1 MKSRLLTLTLCLFLT
16 CLSTLTAAEV
26 LKPDSLIAPEAA
38 IEDIDKWLQFIG
50 STHPDLA
57 YTVENPASFYHD
69 VDRLKS
75 GLNKPIALRAFWL
88 ELMKF
93 NSRFNDGHLSV
104 TPNSLEELVRQS
116 IDEGERVLPFQFKI
130 KDNALV
136 VLSSLNGNESK
147 LKGYRVLSINNVPV
161 ASIMPAL
168 LQLTHGDSDTHR
180 EAILSTRF
188 SMYYWLLYGFAD
200 KFVLDLKKDI
210 YLKDVS
216 IDVSE
221 QKSTDLLLPDKSFAG
236 NFTATVLDD
245 DAVLKIKSFRN
256 YEEKEQFKA
265 FFDSF
270 FTSIAE
276 KKIRRLY
283 IDIRGNGGGDDTWK
297 QAIMPYIASKPW
309 RSGSTYKVKILSGQ
323 GNEKHAVGDVVNG
336 EVESFEKVNNDLPN
350 KFKGEVVI
358 LVDGFSYS
366 SSILFINVVQDFCFG
381 SVAGDAIGGKVGQ
394 TGGTQQLILNSSGLK
409 AVSPR
414 FILNKPKGGNGL
426 DLVNID
432 LPVNYDITEPEEL
445 ITQLRK
451 MDIAGVCNQL

>member
-1 MKSRLLTLTLCLFLT
+1 MRIIVCILFWIFLPVNAT
-16 CLSTLTAAEV
+16 EV
-26 LKPDSLIAPEAA
+26 LKPDSLIAPEVA

-57 YTVENPASFYHD
+57 YTVKNPASFYHD

-75 GLNKPIALRAFWL
+75 GLNKPITLRAFWL

-104 TPNSLEELVRQS
+104 TPNSLDALVRQS
-116 IDEGERVLPFQFKI
+116 IDEGGRVLPFQFKI

-147 LKGYRVLSINNVPV
+147 LKGYQVLSINSVPV

-297 QAIMPYIASKPW
+297 QAIMPYVASKPW
-309 RSGSTYKVKILSGQ
+309 RSGSTYQVKILSGQ

-350 KFKGEVVI
+350 KFRGEVVI
-358 LVDGFSYS
+358 LVDG
-366 SSILFINVVQDFCFG
+366 
-381 SVAGDAIGGKVGQ
+381 
-394 TGGTQQLILNSSGLK
+394 
-409 AVSPR
+409 
-414 FILNKPKGGNGL
+414 
-426 DLVNID
+426 
-432 LPVNYDITEPEEL
+432 
-445 ITQLRK
+445 
-451 MDIAGVCNQL
+451 